1 MSLQGSWWYSSLDG
15 AAIEELAPFNGGTIT
30 ITDHEDGT
38 ITIDLNVIDDNN
50 NSITGSWT
58 GKYEVMN
65 LNSATCAKRDLVS
78 LPYIK

>member
-50 NSITGSWT
+50 NNITGSWT
-58 GKYEVMN
+58 GKYEVMH
-65 LNSATCAKRDLVS
+65 LNSAACAKRDLVS